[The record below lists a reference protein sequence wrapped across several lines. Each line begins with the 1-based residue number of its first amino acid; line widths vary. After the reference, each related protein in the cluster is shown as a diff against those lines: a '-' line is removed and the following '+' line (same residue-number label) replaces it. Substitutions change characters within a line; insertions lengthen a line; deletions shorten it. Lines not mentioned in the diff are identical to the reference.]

1 MESQVIHWLG
11 VNQQTPQKFPYFMNL
26 NANKVRT
33 FWKMSKSIHLVYC
46 HRGGK
51 TPEDNQMS
59 EAEEANLGLDF
70 LLKIVKMI
78 HQKPK

>member
-1 MESQVIHWLG
+1 
-11 VNQQTPQKFPYFMNL
+11 
-26 NANKVRT
+26 
-33 FWKMSKSIHLVYC
+33 MSKSIHLVYC

>member
-26 NANKVRT
+26 NANKVRQC
-33 FWKMSKSIHLVYC
+33 WKMSKSIHLVYC

-51 TPEDNQMS
+51 TPVDNQMS